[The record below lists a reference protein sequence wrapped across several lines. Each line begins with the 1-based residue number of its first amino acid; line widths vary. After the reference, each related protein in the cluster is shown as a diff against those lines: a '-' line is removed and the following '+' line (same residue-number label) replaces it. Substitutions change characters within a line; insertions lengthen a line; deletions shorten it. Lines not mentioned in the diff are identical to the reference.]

1 MSAMP
6 SNRPPPIRYYVYVL
20 STIWAVIAIM
30 LSVWGLIADG
40 PGLLVSLPV
49 IAVVT
54 VAGVVAVRTQL

>member
-6 SNRPPPIRYYVYVL
+6 SKRPPPLRYYVYVL
-20 STIWAVIAIM
+20 GTIWAVFAIM

-40 PGLLVSLPV
+40 PGPLVILPV